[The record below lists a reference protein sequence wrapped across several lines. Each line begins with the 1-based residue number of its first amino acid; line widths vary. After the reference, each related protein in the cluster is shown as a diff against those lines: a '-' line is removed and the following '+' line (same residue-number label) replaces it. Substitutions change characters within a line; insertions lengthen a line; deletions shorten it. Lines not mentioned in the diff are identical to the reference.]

1 MIKRLVL
8 AIGMMVLASG
18 TLAGQ
23 SLASG
28 TWTGSVA
35 PTGEP
40 PLPLTFEVGMSGDSI
55 SILIRSGGRGDFL
68 VSEAKLAGD
77 TLTFSFQPG
86 PLVHCTLI
94 KRADAS
100 YGGECAGEDDLR
112 AEMVMIPPVKPTGPT
127 G

>member
-1 MIKRLVL
+1 MLKRLVL
-8 AIGMMVLASG
+8 YFGILVIGNSRLDA
-18 TLAGQ
+18 Q
-23 SLASG
+23 SLPVG

-40 PLPLTFEVGMSGDSI
+40 PLPLTFEVGSTGDSI

-68 VSEAKLAGD
+68 VSEAKLTGD

-86 PLVHCTLI
+86 PMVHCTLV

-112 AEMVMIPPVKPTGPT
+112 AEMVMTPPAKPAGP
-127 G
+127 GG